1 MVCEINYGVMK
12 FSELLFGQIA
22 ARLII
27 TFNVTLARE
36 QWKSRGK
43 TSTNFRFHHASVL
56 ISLYY
61 YWNVIDTNRNCHA
74 RFHEKWIN
82 YHFRDKHLPP
92 QL

>member
-36 QWKSRGK
+36 QWKSRGR
-43 TSTNFRFHHASVL
+43 TSTNFRLQTRFCVHASL
-56 ISLYY
+56 ILLKRH
-61 YWNVIDTNRNCHA
+61 W
-74 RFHEKWIN
+74 HETEIIMYAFMKN
-82 YHFRDKHLPP
+82 
-92 QL
+92 

>member
-61 YWNVIDTNRNCHA
+61 YWNVIDTKPELSRTLSWKMN
-74 RFHEKWIN
+74 KLSLSW
-82 YHFRDKHLPP
+82 
-92 QL
+92 

>member
-27 TFNVTLARE
+27 TFYYISERTVKISRE
-36 QWKSRGK
+36 NIDQLPVSSR
-43 TSTNFRFHHASVL
+43 FRAHF
-56 ISLYY
+56 SLLLLSL
-61 YWNVIDTNRNCHA
+61 TRNRNCHA

-82 YHFRDKHLPP
+82 YHFRDKHLPL

>member
-22 ARLII
+22 ARLISERTVKI
-27 TFNVTLARE
+27 SRENIDQLPVSSRFRAR
-36 QWKSRGK
+36 
-43 TSTNFRFHHASVL
+43 F
-56 ISLYY
+56 SLLLLKRL
-61 YWNVIDTNRNCHA
+61 DTNRNCHA

-82 YHFRDKHLPP
+82 YHFRDKHLPL